1 MWEGKD
7 KRKGGKMN
15 ERKNGQYERQETRT
29 KNKRKIRGTERG
41 KVMRKMKMLGTSHN
55 RED

>member
-41 KVMRKMKMLGTSHN
+41 KVMRKMKMLETSDN